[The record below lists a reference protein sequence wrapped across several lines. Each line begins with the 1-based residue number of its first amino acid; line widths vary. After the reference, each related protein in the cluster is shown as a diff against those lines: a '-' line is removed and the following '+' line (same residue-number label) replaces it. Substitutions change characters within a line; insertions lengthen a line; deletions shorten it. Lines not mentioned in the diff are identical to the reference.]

1 MGEKPSFKIGLEME
15 VTKNMGYQ
23 IFTDATA
30 DLNEELLSGL
40 PELEIIPMEVMVG
53 GGVYTY
59 GPKGNL
65 TVHQFYKMQKEGAF
79 ASTSQISP
87 ENYRASFEPF
97 LKKGQDV
104 LYFGFSSGMSGT
116 MNSAFIC
123 KQELDEEYPERKIIC
138 VDSLCGSV
146 GLTLLVV
153 EALKKQAE
161 GMDIE
166 ELAMWA
172 GAVCLDVC
180 HWFTVDTFEH
190 LKHGG
195 RVSNVAAVAG
205 SVLNIKP
212 LLHVDEEG
220 KLKVVEKPR
229 GHKQAL
235 KATLKKMEAG
245 WNPDMSNLVLIG
257 HGDCPERAKECKEKI
272 LEQYPYADVHI
283 ADIGPIIGAHTGPG
297 MMALIYWGNNR

>member
-1 MGEKPSFKIGLEME
+1 MS
-15 VTKNMGYQ
+15 YQ

-30 DLNEELLSGL
+30 DLANELLFGL
-40 PELEIIPMEVMVG
+40 PNLEIIPMEVMVG

-65 TVHQFYKMQKEGAF
+65 TISQFYKMQREGAF

-87 ENYRASFEPF
+87 ESYRASFEPY
-97 LKKGQDV
+97 LQAGMDV
-104 LYFGFSSGMSGT
+104 IYLGFSSGMSGT
-116 MNSAFIC
+116 MNSAFIA
-123 KQELDEEYPERKIIC
+123 KQELEEEYPDMKIIC
-138 VDSLCGSV
+138 IDTLCGSV
-146 GLTLLVV
+146 GEGLLVI
-153 EALKKQAE
+153 EALRKQAK

-172 GAVCLDVC
+172 NAYALDVC

-212 LLHVDEEG
+212 LLHVDNEG

-229 GHKQAL
+229 GHKLAL
-235 KATLKKMEAG
+235 KATLKKMEEG
-245 WNPDMSNLVLIG
+245 WNSDLGTLVIIG
-257 HGDCPERAKECKEKI
+257 HGDCPERARECKESI
-272 LEQYPYADVHI
+272 LELYPDADIHI
-283 ADIGPIIGAHTGPG
+283 AEIGPVIGAHTGPG
-297 MMALIYWGNNR
+297 MMAVIYWGNNR

>member
-1 MGEKPSFKIGLEME
+1 MC
-15 VTKNMGYQ
+15 NMGYQ

-30 DLNEELLSGL
+30 DFNEEMLWGL
-40 PELEIIPMEVMVG
+40 PNLEVIPMEVLVA

-65 TVHQFYKMQKEGAF
+65 TVRQFYNMQKEGAF
-79 ASTSQISP
+79 ATTSQISP
-87 ENYRASFEPF
+87 EKYRDCFEPY
-97 LKKGQDV
+97 LKAGQDV
-104 LYFGFSSGMSGT
+104 LYLGFSSGMSGT

-123 KQELDEEYPERKIIC
+123 KQELEEEYPERKIIC
-138 VDSLCGSV
+138 IDTLCGSV
-146 GLTLLVV
+146 GLGLLVV
-153 EALKKQAE
+153 EALRRQSQE
-161 GMDIE
+161 MDIE

-172 GAVCLDVC
+172 SVNCLDVC

-205 SVLNIKP
+205 NVLNIKP
-212 LLHVDEEG
+212 ILHVDEEG
-220 KLKVVEKPR
+220 KLKVAEKPR
-229 GHKQAL
+229 GHKAAL
-235 KATLKKMEAG
+235 KSILSKMQAG
-245 WNPDMSNLVLIG
+245 WKPETGNLVIIG

-283 ADIGPIIGAHTGPG
+283 ADIGPVIGAHTGPG
-297 MMALIYWGNNR
+297 MMAVIYWGNNR

>member
-1 MGEKPSFKIGLEME
+1 
-15 VTKNMGYQ
+15 MGYQ

-30 DLNEELLSGL
+30 DLNEEMLWGL
-40 PELEIIPMEVMVG
+40 PNLEIIPMEVLVG
-53 GGVYTY
+53 GGAYIY

-65 TVHQFYKMQKEGAF
+65 TVNQFYRMQRDGAF

-87 ENYRASFEPF
+87 ETYRICFEPY
-97 LKKGQDV
+97 LEAGQDV
-104 LYFGFSSGMSGT
+104 IYFGFSSGMSGT

-123 KQELDEEYPERKIIC
+123 RQELEDEYPERNIIC
-138 VDSLCGSV
+138 LDSLSGSV
-146 GLTLLVV
+146 GLALLVV
-153 EALKKQAE
+153 EALKRQAE

-172 GAVCLDVC
+172 SANCLDVC
-180 HWFTVDTFEH
+180 HWFTVDNFEH

-212 LLHVDEEG
+212 LLHIDDEG

-229 GHKQAL
+229 GHKAAL
-235 KATLKKMEAG
+235 KATLNKMETG
-245 WNPDMSNLVLIG
+245 WNPDLGNLVMIG
-257 HGDCPERAKECKEKI
+257 HGDCLERAKECKNKI
-272 LEQYPYADVHI
+272 LEQYPYAEVRI

-297 MMALIYWGNNR
+297 MLAVIYWGNNR

>member
-1 MGEKPSFKIGLEME
+1 
-15 VTKNMGYQ
+15 MGYQ

-30 DLNEELLSGL
+30 DFNEELFLGL
-40 PELEIIPMEVMVG
+40 PNLEIIPMEVLVG
-53 GGVYTY
+53 GGAYIY

-65 TVHQFYKMQKEGAF
+65 TVRQFYKMQREGAF

-87 ENYRASFEPF
+87 ENYRTSFEPF
-97 LKKGQDV
+97 LKAGQDV
-104 LYFGFSSGMSGT
+104 LYLGFSSGMSGT

-123 KQELDEEYPERKIIC
+123 KQELEEEYPERKIIC
-138 VDSLCGSV
+138 VDTLCGSV
-146 GLTLLVV
+146 GLALLVV
-153 EALKKQAE
+153 EALRRQSK
-161 GMDIE
+161 GMEIE
-166 ELAMWA
+166 ELAAWVSA
-172 GAVCLDVC
+172 NCINVC

-190 LKHGG
+190 LRHGG
-195 RVSNVAAVAG
+195 RVSNVAAVTG

-229 GHKQAL
+229 GHKTAL
-235 KATLKKMEAG
+235 KSTLAKMEASWDSDKG
-245 WNPDMSNLVLIG
+245 NLVMIG
-257 HGDCPERAKECKEKI
+257 HGDCPERAKECKQKI

-297 MMALIYWGNNR
+297 MLAVIYWGSNR